1 MPLNVP
7 PTISSNIS
15 SDISRSPMAK
25 RLFTDFDGPIMDVSE
40 RYFRVYQLCLDRI
53 KQPEQVVTP
62 LSKPEFWA
70 MKRSQVP
77 EMEIAIASGLV
88 ESGQAKT
95 FAQLRREIV
104 HTEPYFQYDRIIDG
118 AIAALETAERAGIEL
133 AVMTMRR
140 VRELEPVLE
149 KYNLARFFPP
159 SHRFCLAND
168 YVKTGDTKDKPKL
181 MERAIATLPTVGL
194 QWMVGDTEADI
205 TAGKSFGVTT
215 IGILSGIRDR
225 TQLELQQP
233 DFIYPNLSSAID
245 QIIQS

>member
-1 MPLNVP
+1 M
-7 PTISSNIS
+7 SSNS
-15 SDISRSPMAK
+15 NPK

-40 RYFRVYQLCLDRI
+40 RYFRVYQLCLD
-53 KQPEQVVTP
+53 KVKHPEQVVTP
-62 LSKPEFWA
+62 LTKSEFWA

-77 EMEIAIASGLV
+77 EMEIAIASGLL
-88 ESGQAKT
+88 ESGQPKT
-95 FAQLRREIV
+95 FAQLRRETV
-104 HTEPYFQYDRIIDG
+104 HTQPYFQYDCMIEG
-118 AIAALETAERAGIEL
+118 AIAALEKAEQSGIEL

-159 SHRFCLAND
+159 SHRFCLEND

-181 MERAIATLPTVGL
+181 MERAIATLPAVKL
-194 QWMVGDTEADI
+194 QWMVGDTEADMI
-205 TAGKSFGVTT
+205 AGKTFDVTT

-233 DFIYPNLSSAID
+233 NFICPNLSAAIEM
-245 QIIQS
+245 IIQS